1 MYQQYWGFK
10 QPPFNLGKD
19 GQGYFKSP
27 SQVEALARLSFLVED
42 QHRLGL
48 LVGPSGIGKSVLLD
62 AFARRQRMRGHQVA
76 RINLLGMQ
84 HDEFVWHLA
93 ADLGETP
100 RQSDTLGELWRRIQD
115 RLLVNRYQQV
125 STVMLFDDVDEAEQD
140 VITAITRL
148 AIWQPAADA
157 QITIVVTCDDN
168 RMELIGRRLLELS
181 ELRIELGTWE
191 QCDTAE
197 FLEQI
202 LTNAGREAPVFD
214 AGAIE
219 EIHEVS
225 AGVPRRIRQIGEMS
239 LVAGAGYGLETIDA
253 ETIADVVSE
262 LAVDRPAP
270 VAF

>member
-1 MYQQYWGFK
+1 MYQQYWGLR
-10 QPPFNLGKD
+10 QPPFSLGKD
-19 GQGYFKSP
+19 GQGYFKNP
-27 SQVEALARLSFLVED
+27 SQVEAQARLNFLVED
-42 QHRLGL
+42 QHRLGV

-62 AFARRQRMRGHQVA
+62 AFARRQRMRGRQVS

-125 STVMLFDDVDEAEQD
+125 ATVMLFDDADEAEQD

-157 QITIVVTCDDN
+157 RITIVVTCDDN
-168 RMELIGRRLLELS
+168 RIELIGRRLLELS
-181 ELRIELGTWE
+181 DLRIELAAWE
-191 QCDTAE
+191 QRDTAE
-197 FLEQI
+197 FLDQVLI
-202 LTNAGREAPVFD
+202 DAGRQAPVFG

-219 EIHEVS
+219 RIHEIS
-225 AGVPRRIRQIGEMS
+225 SGVPRPICQIGEMS
-239 LVAGAGYGLETIDA
+239 LVAGAGCRLETIDA
-253 ETIADVVSE
+253 KTIDDVVSE
-262 LAVDRPAP
+262 LSVSKFASA
-270 VAF
+270 AF